1 MLRNV
6 IEIKYLKTFSC
17 VAKCKSFSAAAESLF
32 ITQPAVSQHI
42 KKVEAHIGA
51 SIFDREEG
59 FELTKEGEILL
70 KYTELSLELYD
81 QLFEELGKAKN
92 RDHYKIAVSDSFS
105 TELVDEVVKAFR
117 ILSHLDLSLVNFRDP
132 KDIDANKYD
141 IVLGV
146 NSEPSRSGQMVKVK
160 RTQYV
165 VCERLRDPKL
175 IRKNPIRVVHCSSI
189 EREQVVKLLEESG
202 IGIANIQSW
211 FNTSSARLMK
221 GEMEEP
227 GTVLVCPSWCI
238 QSDNLYVKKT
248 SNVINCYA
256 WCSESTFEELSQIG
270 LTNQIKELFVRSEAS
285 LTTM

>member
-59 FELTKEGEILL
+59 FELTTEGKILL

-81 QLFEELGKAKN
+81 QLFEELGKTKN
-92 RDHYKIAVSDSFS
+92 KEHYKIAVSDSFS

-117 ILSHLDLSLVNFRDP
+117 ILSHLDLSLVNFRNP
-132 KDIDANKYD
+132 KDLDASKYD
-141 IVLGV
+141 IILGV
-146 NSEPSRSGQMVKVK
+146 NSEPSRTGQMVKVK

-165 VCERLRDPKL
+165 VCQRLTDQP
-175 IRKNPIRVVHCSSI
+175 IIQNNPVRIVHCSSI
-189 EREQVVKLLEESG
+189 EREQVSCLLQEVG
-202 IGIANIQSW
+202 IGTANIQSW
-211 FNTSSARLMK
+211 FNTSSSRLMK

-227 GTVLVCPSWCI
+227 GTVLVCPSWSI
-238 QSDNLYVKKT
+238 QSNNLRVHKT
-248 SNVINCYA
+248 SNIVNCFA
-256 WCSESTFEELSQIG
+256 WCSESTFKELSQVG
-270 LTNQIKELFVRSEAS
+270 LTNQIKELFIQSEPKLA
-285 LTTM
+285 TM